1 MAVNLNNGIENRE
14 NILPFVI
21 CPTQSAVF
29 SNFHSNFLGLPW
41 LVKVLLILAVVGA
54 GIGLVLSVMQLLL
67 QPDQFFSYVMFAV
80 AFGAFAKT
88 LQDIFDKALTKEIRA
103 ANSRYPS

>member
-21 CPTQSAVF
+21 YPTQRAVF
-29 SNFHSNFLGLPW
+29 LNLRTNFLGLPL

-54 GIGLVLSVMQLLL
+54 GIGLVLSVMQL
-67 QPDQFFSYVMFAV
+67 
-80 AFGAFAKT
+80 
-88 LQDIFDKALTKEIRA
+88 
-103 ANSRYPS
+103 